1 MQEAVQGMAQN
12 LKFLLLYPCLVFA
25 FTTICSPQDS
35 SSGYMDGNMLLEKCE
50 AASPSSD
57 KTECLGYVAGVMDSS
72 ATMLDSLRAASPRK
86 VPPMYCLPTGGIQLG
101 QAVRV
106 TLKWLKDRPEKHHL
120 RGDLLVMMA
129 ISDAFP
135 CK

>member
-1 MQEAVQGMAQN
+1 MAQN
-12 LKFLLLYPCLVFA
+12 LRFLFLSGCLAFA
-25 FTTICSPQDS
+25 LTTIGSPQES
-35 SSGYMDGNMLLEKCE
+35 SSGYMDGNMLLQKCE
-50 AASPSSD
+50 AD
-57 KTECLGYVAGVMDSS
+57 KTECLGYVEGVMDAS
-72 ATMLDSLRAASPRK
+72 ATMLDSLKAASPTK

-106 TLKWLKDRPEKHHL
+106 TSKWLKDHPEKHHL

-129 ISDAFP
+129 MSDAFP

>member
-1 MQEAVQGMAQN
+1 MVRNMS
-12 LKFLLLYPCLVFA
+12 FLLLCCCLVVG
-25 FTTICSPQDS
+25 FTTICSPQDP

-50 AASPSSD
+50 ADSPSSD
-57 KTECLGYVAGVMDSS
+57 NMECLGYVAGVMDTSG
-72 ATMLDSLRAASPRK
+72 TMLNSLRAASVNK

-101 QAVRV
+101 QAARV
-106 TLKWLKDRPEKHHL
+106 TLKWLKDHPEKQHL

-129 ISDAFP
+129 MSEAFP